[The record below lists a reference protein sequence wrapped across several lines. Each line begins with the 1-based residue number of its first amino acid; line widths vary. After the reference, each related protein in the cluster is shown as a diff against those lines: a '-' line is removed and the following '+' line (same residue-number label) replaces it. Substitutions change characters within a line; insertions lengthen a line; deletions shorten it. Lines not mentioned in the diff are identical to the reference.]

1 MIYRSVFPGDMFAE
15 LDRLQREFQQAFSTE
30 PNIRGMM
37 RGSFPAINI
46 GNTPQ
51 SVEIY
56 AFLPGM
62 DPAAIDVNLERG
74 VLTIAGERPDLLA
87 NRGEQSNLHIN
98 ERFAGR
104 FRKVLSLP
112 DDLDPDAVDAR
123 YQDGV
128 LRISIKRLQQ
138 VQPRRISIQ

>member
-37 RGSFPAINI
+37 RGGFPAINI

-104 FRKVLSLP
+104 FRKVLSLS

>member
-1 MIYRSVFPGDMFAE
+1 MIYRSMFPGDLFAE

-30 PNIRGMM
+30 PSIRGMM

-46 GNTPQ
+46 GNTPE

-62 DPAAIDVNLERG
+62 APAAIDVNLERN

-87 NRGEQSNLHIN
+87 NRGEQSTLHIN

-104 FRKVLSLP
+104 FRKVVSLS
-112 DDLDPDAVDAR
+112 DDLDPETVDAR

-128 LRISIKRLQQ
+128 LHIHIKRQQ
-138 VQPRRISIQ
+138 QLQPRRIDVK